1 MRHDH
6 VMRLLGYTRVSTAG
20 QDPALQLDAL
30 LAAGV
35 QQRDVVSDVTSGVK
49 SAAERPG
56 MKTLLSYAEPEDTVV
71 VWRIDRLWR
80 SLIDV
85 LNTVD
90 LLRGRGEKIQCV
102 YDGVDL

>member
-35 QQRDVVSDVTSGVK
+35 QQRDVFSDVTSGAK

-71 VWRIDRLWR
+71 VWRIDRLEIGR
-80 SLIDV
+80 ASC
-85 LNTVD
+85 
-90 LLRGRGEKIQCV
+90 RGSVGLAEVRGGRTGEA
-102 YDGVDL
+102 GVAVT